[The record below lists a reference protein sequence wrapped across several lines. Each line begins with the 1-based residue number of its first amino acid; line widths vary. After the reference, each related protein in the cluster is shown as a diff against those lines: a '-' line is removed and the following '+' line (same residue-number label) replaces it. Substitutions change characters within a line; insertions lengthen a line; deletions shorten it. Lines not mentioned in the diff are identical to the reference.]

1 MNISF
6 LTLISEREDYT
17 FIEMKRRTRERSL
30 KGKTRGLM
38 LDIISLRYIL
48 DIPMEILSKLLD
60 KYI

>member
-1 MNISF
+1 MLN
-6 LTLISEREDYT
+6 DYT
-17 FIEMKRRTRERSL
+17 FIEMKRMTRERSL

-38 LDIISLRYIL
+38 LGIISLRYIL